1 MQDAPATF
9 SWKEVEHAF
18 VNEDI
23 SLEQF
28 IEVLIDNLGRK
39 KTKKI
44 LKQNLKLA
52 IKLVFVI
59 SQSIFVRFC
68 FALAITDLKVMDLK
82 STKSYCQKHDIHGAT
97 FDRSLSVIFNF
108 LSTKKMARLG
118 AGTLNSSAIK
128 NE

>member
-52 IKLVFVI
+52 IKKDV
-59 SQSIFVRFC
+59 
-68 FALAITDLKVMDLK
+68 
-82 STKSYCQKHDIHGAT
+82 
-97 FDRSLSVIFNF
+97 
-108 LSTKKMARLG
+108 
-118 AGTLNSSAIK
+118 K
-128 NE
+128 NEKRI

>member
-9 SWKEVEHAF
+9 SWKEVENAF

-52 IKLVFVI
+52 IKKDV
-59 SQSIFVRFC
+59 
-68 FALAITDLKVMDLK
+68 
-82 STKSYCQKHDIHGAT
+82 
-97 FDRSLSVIFNF
+97 
-108 LSTKKMARLG
+108 
-118 AGTLNSSAIK
+118 K
-128 NE
+128 NEKRI